1 MGLPY
6 IGPMPERSSTT
17 VLGVG
22 ARMERTWALL
32 KILTPREFR
41 VRYRESVLDL
51 AWAVITPLVYLV
63 VYGVILTQAFGA
75 TGSCAPYL
83 SSAWTGLVVWTFFS
97 MALGAATSSL
107 ILAAPLTSKI
117 YFPREAIPLADVGVH
132 GLDFTIAFFTIF
144 IVAGIQGITPTPT
157 VLGSLPVLL
166 LIVVWT
172 AALSVWFSALAVFIR
187 DLTQAVQLLLRA
199 GFFATPVMYEAS
211 FLGSLEWLA
220 VINPIAVGIDGLR
233 RTLLCGL
240 WPNWSLTAI
249 HLTIGSALLVGSLFY
264 VRKVE
269 QRFADVL

>member
-1 MGLPY
+1 
-6 IGPMPERSSTT
+6 MPERSSAT
-17 VLGVG
+17 VVG
-22 ARMERTWALL
+22 MGERLERTWALL

-97 MALGAATSSL
+97 MALGTATSSL

-117 YFPREAIPLADVGVH
+117 YFPRESIPLADVGVN
-132 GLDFTIAFFTIF
+132 GLDFAIAFLTVFV
-144 IVAGIQGITPTPT
+144 VAGIQGITPTVT
-157 VLGSLPVLL
+157 VLGALPVLL

-172 AALSVWFSALAVFIR
+172 AALCVLSAALAVFIR
-187 DLTQAVQLLLRA
+187 DLTQAVQLFLRA

-211 FLGSLEWLA
+211 FLSSGLAWLA
-220 VINPIAVGIDGLR
+220 VVKAGLIAVPVPPYATLVDAYARLAAGDDG
-233 RTLLCGL
+233 GEG
-240 WPNWSLTAI
+240 A
-249 HLTIGSALLVGSLFY
+249 
-264 VRKVE
+264 
-269 QRFADVL
+269 

>member
-1 MGLPY
+1 M
-6 IGPMPERSSTT
+6 
-17 VLGVG
+17 GVG
-22 ARMERTWALL
+22 ERLDRTWALL

-75 TGSCAPYL
+75 EGACAPYL

-97 MALGAATSSL
+97 AALGMATSSL

-117 YFPREAIPLADVGVH
+117 YFPREAIPLADVGVNL
-132 GLDFTIAFFTIF
+132 LDFAIAFVTIF
-144 IVAGIQGITPTPT
+144 VVAGFQGIVPT
-157 VLGSLPVLL
+157 VTVVGAIPVL
-166 LIVVWT
+166 IMVVVWT
-172 AALSVWFSALAVFIR
+172 AALGVFAGALAVFIR
-187 DLTQAVQLLLRA
+187 DLTQAVQLFLRA

-211 FLGSLEWLA
+211 FLGSLKWLA
-220 VINPIAVGIDGLR
+220 VINPIAVAIDGLR

-240 WPNWSLTAI
+240 WPNWSLLAI
-249 HLTIGSALLVGSLFY
+249 QLIIGSVLLVAALAY
-264 VRKVE
+264 IRKIE